1 MKLSIDGL
9 TLSAY
14 ETKLVRTCS
23 GCNKDYSI
31 SDYTGSNEHHFYRP
45 VNYKNGCER
54 NCLECWL
61 GVSEHI
67 ATPPEANNSIE
78 IETPSPEIHVH
89 GYDIASY
96 RSIDQGDLNAA
107 YKNYFQEGCH
117 LAILPLSRLITD
129 RSIFLPYGI
138 MIYPQGRLNLA
149 NLRIDNKQL
158 TKAASSQIRASGVRR
173 RKLEKH
179 PLLVIPVKFS
189 WDALKRG
196 NHSAHL
202 EMIARISEIID
213 GLCFDVINYQNC
225 KLEHLSCE
233 TKPAY
238 PGQLMS
244 NSMMSAALLVKS
256 DAMDSVLLAGAA
268 FTHAI
273 TKGLG
278 LDLRQP
284 EWDRFPQYGE
294 VGKIAAH
301 GLSLYSKMLQIQ
313 SATSK
318 FVQALSLIEF
328 LACPDDYMKFQDIKK
343 VVSKYMTNC
352 PREHERLM
360 ERFRE
365 LTGKKDETTKQ
376 ELGLRTNIVHMGAR
390 LEQLVKSRSERED
403 LFRELDG
410 YIRAM
415 IDHMI
420 DHDHMS
426 SSEYENLR
434 NSM

>member
-14 ETKLVRTCS
+14 EKKLVRSCS
-23 GCNKDYSI
+23 ECNKHYSI
-31 SDYTGSNEHHFYRP
+31 SNYIESNEHHFYRP
-45 VNYKNGCER
+45 TNYKSGCER

-61 GVSEHI
+61 GVSVPSDAPVE
-67 ATPPEANNSIE
+67 TNSPID
-78 IETPSPEIHVH
+78 IDSPSPESHLSW
-89 GYDIASY
+89 YDIANY
-96 RSIDQGDLNAA
+96 RSLDQGDLKVA
-107 YKNYFQEGCH
+107 YRSYFQEGCH
-117 LAILPLSRLITD
+117 LAIIPLSRLITD

-149 NLRIDNKQL
+149 NLHINNKQL
-158 TKAASSQIRASGVRR
+158 TRAASSQIRASGVRVE
-173 RKLEKH
+173 KLEKH
-179 PLLVIPVKFS
+179 PLLVMPVKFS
-189 WDALKRG
+189 WSALKRG

-202 EMIARISEIID
+202 EVITRISEIID
-213 GLCFDVINYQNC
+213 GLCFDAINYQNC

-233 TKPAY
+233 TRPAY

-244 NSMMSAALLVKS
+244 NSLMSAALLMKS
-256 DAMDSVLLAGAA
+256 DALDSVLLAGAA

-284 EWDRFPQYGE
+284 EWDRFPQHGE

-301 GLSLYSKMLQIQ
+301 GLSLYSQMLQTQ

-328 LACPDDYMKFQDIKK
+328 LACPDGYMKFQDIKK
-343 VVSKYMTNC
+343 VVSKYVTNC
-352 PREHERLM
+352 PGEHERLM

-365 LTGKKDETTKQ
+365 LTGKKDEITKQ
-376 ELGLRTNIVHMGAR
+376 EIGLRTNIVHMGAR

-410 YIRAM
+410 YIRAIM
-415 IDHMI
+415 DHMI

-426 SSEYENLR
+426 SSEYEKLIS
-434 NSM
+434 SM